1 MAGFEPESI
10 DAIVTD
16 PPAGISF
23 MGKAWDHD
31 KGGRDQWIAWMTGV
45 MEQCYRVLKP
55 GGHILVWALP
65 RTSHWTGM
73 AIEDAGFEV
82 RDKILH
88 CFAQGFPKGLD
99 VSKAIDKAAG
109 AEREQTGSRPKTGAF
124 GGVAYAQDDWTLGQ
138 SGQPLSLPIT
148 TPATPEGV
156 KWAGWNVAL
165 KPAYE
170 DLWFARKPLGGR
182 TVAANVLEYGTGAIN
197 IDATRIPIGAEDD
210 IHAKN
215 PHTVGTIGANGI
227 YGAGEPTLYEVA
239 KGRWPSNLILTD
251 PIFDGDVEGVVG
263 GGAAK
268 STGNGHGAIPASEGW
283 SAPGYG
289 GEFNQGPLYDDS
301 GTYSRYF
308 LIPKASRSDREP
320 IMDIAM
326 ESAFAPTMGNGIGG
340 REHDP
345 EDRGPYRVNDHPTTK
360 PTELTRH
367 LLPLVTPPGG
377 VCLDPFAGSGTTGL
391 ACQME
396 GFDWIMI
403 EKEAEYVAIAEAR
416 LNGAPR
422 GMGLS
427 PKIDC
432 AKSLRRR

>member
-1 MAGFEPESI
+1 MVGL
-10 DAIVTD
+10 
-16 PPAGISF
+16 
-23 MGKAWDHD
+23 H
-31 KGGRDQWIAWMTGV
+31 RDI
-45 MEQCYRVLKP
+45 
-55 GGHILVWALP
+55 
-65 RTSHWTGM
+65 
-73 AIEDAGFEV
+73 
-82 RDKILH
+82 
-88 CFAQGFPKGLD
+88 
-99 VSKAIDKAAG
+99 
-109 AEREQTGSRPKTGAF
+109 
-124 GGVAYAQDDWTLGQ
+124 
-138 SGQPLSLPIT
+138 
-148 TPATPEGV
+148 PATPEAS
-156 KWAGWNVAL
+156 KWEGWGTAL
-165 KPAYE
+165 KPAWE
-170 DLWFARKPLGGR
+170 PIVMARKPLRG
-182 TVAANVLEYGTGAIN
+182 TVAANVLEYGTGGIN
-197 IDATRIPIGAEDD
+197 IDRCRIGVTPEDSRAMERANTLGSGRL
-210 IHAKN
+210 HAS
-215 PHTVGTIGANGI
+215 TGTS
-227 YGAGEPTLYEVA
+227 YGRPTPSGPLDTT
-239 KGRWPSNLILTD
+239 KGRWPANLILTD

-289 GEFNQGPLYDDS
+289 GEFNQGPLYADS

-320 IMDIAM
+320 IMDTAM

-345 EDRGPYRVNDHPTTK
+345 EDRGAYRVNDHPTTK
-360 PTELTRH
+360 PTELMRH
-367 LLPLVTPPGG
+367 LVRLVTPPGG